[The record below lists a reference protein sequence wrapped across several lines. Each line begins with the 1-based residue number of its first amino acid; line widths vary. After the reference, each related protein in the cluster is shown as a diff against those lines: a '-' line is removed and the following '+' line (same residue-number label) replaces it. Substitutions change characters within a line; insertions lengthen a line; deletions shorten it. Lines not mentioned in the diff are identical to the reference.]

1 MGGIGADSLWSI
13 TPLSDLFGRYRQEA
27 VKGAGVIVLVTGGA
41 RSGKS
46 RIAEARAL
54 ALGRPATYIAT
65 AEAFDDE
72 MRARIALHR
81 ARRGSDWRDL
91 AAPLELAAALQASE
105 GQGPRLVDCLTMWLN
120 NLIYHQ
126 RDVATATAQ
135 LMQALRAARTPVV
148 LVTNEIGMGVVPEN
162 ALARAFRDAQGLLNQ
177 EVAALADTVVLAVS
191 GLPLTV
197 K

>member
-1 MGGIGADSLWSI
+1 M
-13 TPLSDLFGRYRQEA
+13 
-27 VKGAGVIVLVTGGA
+27 IVLVTGGA

-46 RIAEARAL
+46 RIAEARTL
-54 ALGRPATYIAT
+54 SFGQPATYIAT

-81 ARRGSDWRDL
+81 ARRGSEWRDL
-91 AAPLELAAALQASE
+91 SAPLDLSDALIASE

-126 RDVATATAQ
+126 RDVAAASAQ
-135 LMQALRAARTPVV
+135 LIGTLHAARTPVV
-148 LVTNEIGMGVVPEN
+148 MVSNEIGMGVVPEN
-162 ALARAFRDAQGLLNQ
+162 ALARAFRDAQGVLNQ
-177 EVAALADTVVLAVS
+177 QIAALADEVVLAVS
-191 GLPLTV
+191 GLPLNV